1 MLACMLCAYGL
12 SSVLQGALSP
22 LLIYSVITSFV
33 ICLTFLEYILSL
45 LLSVVSIGKQLQ
57 QLTAW

>member
-1 MLACMLCAYGL
+1 MLCACGL
-12 SSVLQGALSP
+12 SSILQEALSP

-33 ICLTFLEYILSL
+33 ICLIFLEYILNL